1 METKYHQ
8 DLFYN
13 SKILEEQYN
22 ISQTGGLQ
30 LLTKKAYRKGR

>member
-22 ISQTGGLQ
+22 ISQTGGNLQ
-30 LLTKKAYRKGR
+30 LLTKKA